1 MGSGYS
7 TLAVNLLKFQ
17 DLGAVPIGVPLA
29 NLDDG
34 SGIESTLRKNEA
46 CWHKSCFN
54 SCSEMKLERAKKRK
68 IETVEDESVD
78 SNLEEN
84 VSSVSPIKRT
94 RLRASYDKPEVASVI
109 TQESVIKVCFFCN
122 GTDGRMHRASTF
134 DLDNKVKTAAMKT
147 KNWTLLGKLASG
159 DMHAMDVD
167 YHLTCLSSLYN
178 SARFSSESSFKDEK
192 ENVNQEAIAFAE
204 LTMYIEENLC
214 EGTTVFLLSDLV
226 KLYTTRLEQLSGM
239 KVQGRINSTRLK
251 EKLLLEMP
259 DMCAHTDG
267 REVRITFKEY
277 VGEALRQIHENTNV
291 DDTAKILTRAAS
303 LIRKEVLTIK
313 NSFDGSFE
321 RGCQAKAAP
330 AILTELLNMI
340 MLGPNIKNQNQ
351 VDDDDEES
359 NSDIANTLAQL
370 IVFNSV
376 KNYKLSEKGKRHNRS
391 KETPATIYIAMVTHA
406 ETRKKS
412 LVDKFYR
419 LGLCISYDRLMQ
431 ISTDLGNKVS
441 EQFEKDG
448 LVCPLD
454 LRKDL
459 FTTGCVDNIDH
470 DPSSRTAKDSF
481 HGTAISIHSA
491 SHRRQPRC

>member
-1 MGSGYS
+1 
-7 TLAVNLLKFQ
+7 
-17 DLGAVPIGVPLA
+17 
-29 NLDDG
+29 
-34 SGIESTLRKNEA
+34 
-46 CWHKSCFN
+46 
-54 SCSEMKLERAKKRK
+54 
-68 IETVEDESVD
+68 
-78 SNLEEN
+78 
-84 VSSVSPIKRT
+84 
-94 RLRASYDKPEVASVI
+94 
-109 TQESVIKVCFFCN
+109 
-122 GTDGRMHRASTF
+122 
-134 DLDNKVKTAAMKT
+134 
-147 KNWTLLGKLASG
+147 
-159 DMHAMDVD
+159 
-167 YHLTCLSSLYN
+167 
-178 SARFSSESSFKDEK
+178 
-192 ENVNQEAIAFAE
+192 
-204 LTMYIEENLC
+204 
-214 EGTTVFLLSDLV
+214 
-226 KLYTTRLEQLSGM
+226 
-239 KVQGRINSTRLK
+239 
-251 EKLLLEMP
+251 
-259 DMCAHTDG
+259 
-267 REVRITFKEY
+267 
-277 VGEALRQIHENTNV
+277 
-291 DDTAKILTRAAS
+291 
-303 LIRKEVLTIK
+303 
-313 NSFDGSFE
+313 
-321 RGCQAKAAP
+321 
-330 AILTELLNMI
+330 

-481 HGTAISIHSA
+481 HGTAISITQHPTADSQGVKRGKVVLDLKASKSRVISNLPDSYTNITPFDSHTKKDLFVTKGQGGCKPECRLTDESMQDEYHWLSNVESLLHKEQLDKADYPSWAGHFACQQTPNMEPDAITALMPLFVEHAHSLTMMQV
-491 SHRRQPRC
+491 SKQ